1 MALWATLDQVLV
13 HLGMPTDTTD
23 KRVQTALDV
32 SDAWAKGKRPDLVT
46 AAMYTEAITYDGVDT
61 LADTVGP
68 NVTHAVVIMAG
79 LIFRER
85 STPQGIAGYED
96 TGGGYTDQ
104 TAYYRCLDLL
114 GYRRPMVG

>member
-23 KRVQTALDV
+23 HRVENALDV
-32 SDAWAKGKRPDLVT
+32 ANAWTQGKRPDLDP
-46 AAMYTEAITYDGVDT
+46 ASEIPS
-61 LADTVGP
+61 LP
-68 NVTHAVVIMAG
+68 NVQHGVVIMAG

-85 STPQGIAGYED
+85 STPQGVAGYED

-104 TAYYRCLDLL
+104 TAYYRCLDLI